1 MNFFQSQTESFE
13 TKMTMV
19 LLLRVMVGMIL
30 LGGLSRAAAAAVEEV
45 DYEATNYY
53 NGEYDAN
60 DGVVSSTYTDDDVN
74 DDSYVITGAP
84 STGDSSRKQ
93 AILTCSFGH
102 KMCSSKTPYIT

>member
-1 MNFFQSQTESFE
+1 
-13 TKMTMV
+13 MTMV

-30 LGGLSRAAAAAVEEV
+30 LGGLRRASAAMEEV

-84 STGDSSRKQ
+84 SRPIDDSSKK
-93 AILTCSFGH
+93 GH
-102 KMCSSKTPYIT
+102 F